1 MPNFTIMLNLT
12 EEQIDRLQRE
22 MSLLSDQE
30 STLDEEWLAIEIIDR
45 ILEQV
50 NSIQTKRD
58 CAF

>member
-58 CAF
+58 CVF